1 VQRARCG
8 RRTAV
13 ETVLL
18 DGARTESRQR
28 CSFRSRAP
36 RARPP
41 PPPLTPSYCAL
52 VSTPTAQAAAKIC
65 ATWAAE
71 RAKPFYSTPL
81 PSPSS
86 RRSGRAAW
94 AARYNYSLVQPAVG
108 GLAPLEVDVQEAAA
122 AVGGSR
128 AGGRRRLRCLRSGG
142 RARARG
148 GGRRRRSGGVRRSR
162 ATLAEFPILFGRFV
176 EYRDF
181 GCVAGADGKSTGEG

>member
-1 VQRARCG
+1 MAGPDDSQRCRTRAVEPGRHVVQRARCG
-8 RRTAV
+8 RSTAV
-13 ETVLL
+13 ETVPL

-28 CSFRSRAP
+28 CSFRSREP

-41 PPPLTPSYCAL
+41 PSQLTPSCCAL

-86 RRSGRAAW
+86 RKSGRAAW

-128 AGGRRRLRCLRSGG
+128 AAGRRRLRCLRSGG

-148 GGRRRRSGGVRRSR
+148 GGRRR
-162 ATLAEFPILFGRFV
+162 
-176 EYRDF
+176 
-181 GCVAGADGKSTGEG
+181 